1 MHAYQLLKIKVRMNY
16 SFSCST
22 RPVTKVWEKESVN
35 LEKTAHKHKPIDVEL
50 EEIAFLMKT
59 GDVPNENKD
68 DN

>member
-1 MHAYQLLKIKVRMNY
+1 MNF

-22 RPVTKVWEKESVN
+22 WPVMKEEEEEEPVN

-50 EEIAFLMKT
+50 EEIASLMKT
-59 GDVPNENKD
+59 EDVPNQKQD

>member
-1 MHAYQLLKIKVRMNY
+1 MNF

-22 RPVTKVWEKESVN
+22 WPVMKELEEEPVN
-35 LEKTAHKHKPIDVEL
+35 LEKTAHKPIDVEL

-59 GDVPNENKD
+59 EDVPNERQD

>member
-1 MHAYQLLKIKVRMNY
+1 MLTNCLRFKVRMNF

-22 RPVTKVWEKESVN
+22 RPVMKELEEEPVN
-35 LEKTAHKHKPIDVEL
+35 LEKTADKHKPIDVEL